1 MRTKIYLIFG
11 VLFKK
16 SMNIILEG
24 DFMYNS
30 IMQHKQQI
38 LHITQ
43 LPRNASINNAI
54 TNIRHFIVLRV

>member
-1 MRTKIYLIFG
+1 
-11 VLFKK
+11 
-16 SMNIILEG
+16 MNIILEG

-54 TNIRHFIVLRV
+54 TNIRHFIELKSINMLDLIAQ